1 MTTYTSEALARMI
14 AEAQHIEDPEARA
27 IALFRIEFEA
37 NPAFRAAVLAHITST
52 MGTPR
57 VPKPPLRNT
66 APIVR
71 VARLLDRRARR
82 EIKAGREPLW
92 TLRIAYAYIY
102 NAYRLGDES
111 ELLLYAGIPLMN
123 WLSGNH
129 RYMPL
134 GIEGRLSFI
143 HSSITRLRHYAAQF
157 SV

>member
-1 MTTYTSEALARMI
+1 MATYPPEIIARI
-14 AEAQHIEDPEARA
+14 AQAQRIEDPEARA
-27 IALFRIEFEA
+27 IALFRIEFDTNA
-37 NPAFRAAVLAHITST
+37 AFRVAVLAHIAST
-52 MGTPR
+52 MEPPR
-57 VPKPPLRNT
+57 VKRPPLRNT

-71 VARLLDRRARR
+71 VTRLLDRRARR

-134 GIEGRLSFI
+134 GIEGRLSFV
-143 HSSITRLRHYAAQF
+143 HSSITRLRHYATQF
-157 SV
+157 SI